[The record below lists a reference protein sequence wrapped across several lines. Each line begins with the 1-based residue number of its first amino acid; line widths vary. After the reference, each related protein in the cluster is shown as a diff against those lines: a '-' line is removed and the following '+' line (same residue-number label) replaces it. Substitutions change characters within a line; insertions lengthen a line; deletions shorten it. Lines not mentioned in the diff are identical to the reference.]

1 MKRFFA
7 VLFAVAVTAGVMASS
22 AQAQTSNILVISQD
36 ANRVITV
43 IRAADN
49 GITGSW
55 LSYSGQL
62 STTATAVEDRLF
74 SGLAAGKVIIIRVN
88 AGKTMTALLVDD
100 PGLTGDSVVVD
111 QALSKAVAAIK
122 DRLYL
127 GL

>member
-1 MKRFFA
+1 MKKFFA
-7 VLFAVAVTAGVMASS
+7 VLFALAVTAGVMTSS
-22 AQAQTSNILVISQD
+22 AHAQNSNILVISQD
-36 ANRVITV
+36 ANRVITA

-62 STTATAVEDRLF
+62 STTATAVEDKLF
-74 SGLAAGKVIIIRVN
+74 SGLATGKVIIIRVN
-88 AGKTMTALLVDD
+88 TGKTMTALLADD

-111 QALSKAVAAIK
+111 QTLSKAVAAIK